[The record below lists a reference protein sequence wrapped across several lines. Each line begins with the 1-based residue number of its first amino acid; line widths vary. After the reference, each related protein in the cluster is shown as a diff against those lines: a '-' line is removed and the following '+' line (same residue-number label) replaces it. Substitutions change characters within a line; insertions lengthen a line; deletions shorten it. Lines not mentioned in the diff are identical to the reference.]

1 MAKTLDRE
9 TERPLFLRGP
19 HLVPFWA
26 SSLLGVIM
34 LRSAERAGEAPPA
47 VLTSTVPR
55 EYVHRAAVSEVF
67 LTGWQRTGADDF
79 TVSAQWPR
87 SHSFYRTGRTRYDPL
102 LLCETVRQAPALLMH
117 AAYLVPFGHQM
128 IWTRFR
134 FTADPRAL
142 RIERRPAE
150 LQLYVT
156 CSRMRRIRGVPA
168 AVTMEFQVMRG
179 SEPLGSAVTSF
190 TCHSPAVYRRMRG
203 ERGDAARVFG
213 EVSEPAPP
221 LPPGE
226 VGRLIPE
233 DVVLS
238 PSVPAGRPGGWTL
251 RVDTS
256 HPVLFDHPVDHVPGM
271 LLLEAVR
278 QATHALGSRSDMGM
292 PIVMDVEFHRYV
304 EFDSPCTITAEP
316 QPSRAADSRRTVCI
330 KGVQGE
336 ATAFTARAEVRGG
349 H

>member
-1 MAKTLDRE
+1 
-9 TERPLFLRGP
+9 
-19 HLVPFWA
+19 
-26 SSLLGVIM
+26 M
-34 LRSAERAGEAPPA
+34 LRSPERAGEAPPA
-47 VLTSTVPR
+47 VLTTTVPK

-79 TVSAQWPR
+79 TATAQWPR
-87 SHSFYRTGRTRYDPL
+87 SHSFYRTSRTRYDPL

-134 FTADPRAL
+134 FTANLHAL

-150 LQLYVT
+150 LQLHVT
-156 CSRMRRIRGVPA
+156 CSEMRRIRGVPA

-179 SEPLGSAVTSF
+179 SVPLGSATTSF

-203 ERGDAARVFG
+203 DRGDAARIFD
-213 EVSEPAPP
+213 EASEPAPP
-221 LPPGE
+221 LPPSE
-226 VGRLIPE
+226 VGCRFSE

-238 PSVPAGRPGGWTL
+238 PSAPPGRPGPWTL

-278 QATHALGSRSDMGM
+278 QATHALDSKNDMGI
-292 PIVMDVEFHRYV
+292 PTEMDVEFHRYV

-316 QPSRAADSRRTVCI
+316 QPSHPADPRHTVRI
-330 KGVQGE
+330 RGVQGE
-336 ATAFTARAEVRGG
+336 ATAFTAIAKVGG
-349 H
+349 GC